1 MMEELL
7 INSKDRMQKTIESFQ
22 NNLSKIR
29 TGRANTTLLDHIS
42 IDYYGTMTP
51 LSQVAAINVA
61 DSSTLT
67 IQPYEKNFSAVIEKV
82 IRESDL
88 GLNPVS
94 LGDLIRVPM
103 PPLTEER
110 RKDLIKVVKSDGE
123 NSKVSVRNIRRD
135 SNDELKKLI
144 KNKEISEDE
153 ERRLQ
158 DLIQKNTD
166 LFIVEIDSMIG
177 LKEKDLLT
185 I

>member
-1 MMEELL
+1 MEELL

-29 TGRANTTLLDHIS
+29 TGRANTSLLDHIS

-67 IQPYEKNFSAVIEKV
+67 IQPYEKNFSTVIEKV

-94 LGDLIRVPM
+94 VGDLIRVPM

>member
-1 MMEELL
+1 MEELL
-7 INSKDRMQKTIESFQ
+7 TDSKVKMQKTIESFQ

-29 TGRANTTLLDHIS
+29 TGRANTSLLYHIS
-42 IDYYGTMTP
+42 IDYYGTLTP

-67 IQPYEKNFSAVIEKV
+67 IQPYEKNLSVVIEKV

-94 LGDLIRVPM
+94 VGDLIRVPM

-110 RKDLIKVVKSDGE
+110 RKDLIKVVKSEGE
-123 NSKVSVRNIRRD
+123 SSKISVRNIRRD
-135 SNDELKKLI
+135 SNDELKKLT

-158 DLIQKNTD
+158 DIIQKNTNT
-166 LFIVEIDSMIG
+166 FIAEIDTMIDV
-177 LKEKDLLT
+177 KEKDLLT

>member
-1 MMEELL
+1 MEELL
-7 INSKDRMQKTIESFQ
+7 INSKDKMQKTIESFQ

-29 TGRANTTLLDHIS
+29 TGRANTSLLDHIS

-94 LGDLIRVPM
+94 VGDLIRVPM

-144 KNKEISEDE
+144 KNKEISDDE

>member
-1 MMEELL
+1 MEELL

-29 TGRANTTLLDHIS
+29 TGRANTSLLDHIS

-94 LGDLIRVPM
+94 VGDLIRVPM

-144 KNKEISEDE
+144 KNKEISDDE

>member
-1 MMEELL
+1 MEELL
-7 INSKDRMQKTIESFQ
+7 INSKDKMQKTIESFQ

-29 TGRANTTLLDHIS
+29 TGRANTSLLDHIS

-94 LGDLIRVPM
+94 VGDLIRVPM

-166 LFIVEIDSMIG
+166 LFIVKIDSMIG

>member
-1 MMEELL
+1 MEELL
-7 INSKDRMQKTIESFQ
+7 TDSKVKMQKTIESFQ

-29 TGRANTTLLDHIS
+29 TGRANTSLLDHIS
-42 IDYYGTMTP
+42 IDYYGTLTP

-67 IQPYEKNFSAVIEKV
+67 IQPYEKNLSVVIEKV

-88 GLNPVS
+88 GLNPVGV
-94 LGDLIRVPM
+94 GDLIRVPM

-110 RKDLIKVVKSDGE
+110 RKDLIKVVKSEGE
-123 NSKVSVRNIRRD
+123 SSKISVRNIRRD
-135 SNDELKKLI
+135 SNDELKKLT

-158 DLIQKNTD
+158 DIIQKNTD
-166 LFIVEIDSMIG
+166 TFIAEIDTMIDV
-177 LKEKDLLT
+177 KEKDLLT

>member
-1 MMEELL
+1 MEELI
-7 INSKDRMQKTIESFQ
+7 INSKDKMQKTIESFQ

-29 TGRANTTLLDHIS
+29 TGRANTSLLDHIS

-94 LGDLIRVPM
+94 IGDLIRVPM

>member
-1 MMEELL
+1 MEELL
-7 INSKDRMQKTIESFQ
+7 INSKDKMQKTIESFQ

-29 TGRANTTLLDHIS
+29 TGRANTSLLDHIS

-67 IQPYEKNFSAVIEKV
+67 IQPYEKNFSATIEKA

-88 GLNPVS
+88 GLYPVS
-94 LGDLIRVPM
+94 VGDLIRVPM
-103 PPLTEER
+103 PPFTEER

-177 LKEKDLLT
+177 LKQKDLLT

>member
-1 MMEELL
+1 MEELL

-29 TGRANTTLLDHIS
+29 TGRANTSLLDHIS

-67 IQPYEKNFSAVIEKV
+67 FQPYEKNFSAAIEKA

-94 LGDLIRVPM
+94 VGDLIRVPM

-144 KNKEISEDE
+144 KNKEISDDE

>member
-1 MMEELL
+1 MEEILT
-7 INSKDRMQKTIESFQ
+7 NSKGKMQKAIESFK

-29 TGRANTTLLDHIS
+29 TGRANSSLLDHIS
-42 IDYYGTMTP
+42 VDYYGTLTP
-51 LSQVAAINVA
+51 LSQVAAVNVA

-67 IQPYEKNFSAVIEKV
+67 IQPYEKNFSTLIEKV

-88 GLNPVS
+88 GLNPASV
-94 LGDLIRVPM
+94 GDLIRVPM

-123 NSKVSVRNIRRD
+123 NSKVSVRNIRRE

-158 DLIQKNTD
+158 ENIQKNTD
-166 LFIVEIDSMIG
+166 LFIAEIDSMID

>member
-1 MMEELL
+1 MEEL
-7 INSKDRMQKTIESFQ
+7 IADSKVKMQKTIESFQ

-29 TGRANTTLLDHIS
+29 TGRANTSLLDHIS
-42 IDYYGTMTP
+42 IDYYGTLTP

-67 IQPYEKNFSAVIEKV
+67 IQPYEKNLSVVIEKV

-88 GLNPVS
+88 GLNPVGV
-94 LGDLIRVPM
+94 GDLIRVPM

-110 RKDLIKVVKSDGE
+110 RKDLIKVVKSEGE
-123 NSKVSVRNIRRD
+123 SSKISVRNIRRD
-135 SNDELKKLI
+135 SNDELKKLT

-158 DLIQKNTD
+158 DIIQKNTD
-166 LFIVEIDSMIG
+166 TFIAEIDTMIDV
-177 LKEKDLLT
+177 KEKDLLT

>member
-1 MMEELL
+1 MEELL
-7 INSKDRMQKTIESFQ
+7 TDSKVKMQKTIESFQ

-29 TGRANTTLLDHIS
+29 TGRANTSLLDHIS
-42 IDYYGTMTP
+42 IDYYGTLTP

-67 IQPYEKNFSAVIEKV
+67 IQPYEKNLSVVIEKV

-88 GLNPVS
+88 GLNPVGV
-94 LGDLIRVPM
+94 GDLIRVPM

-110 RKDLIKVVKSDGE
+110 RKDLIKVVKSEGE
-123 NSKVSVRNIRRD
+123 SSKISVRNIRRD
-135 SNDELKKLI
+135 SNDELKKLT

-158 DLIQKNTD
+158 DIIQKNTD
-166 LFIVEIDSMIG
+166 TFIAEIDTMVDE
-177 LKEKDLLT
+177 KEKDLLT

>member
-1 MMEELL
+1 MEELL
-7 INSKDRMQKTIESFQ
+7 INSKNKMQKTIESFQ

-29 TGRANTTLLDHIS
+29 TGRANSSLLDHIS

-67 IQPYEKNFSAVIEKV
+67 VQPYEKNFSAVIEKT

-88 GLNPVS
+88 GLNPVGV
-94 LGDLIRVPM
+94 GDLIRVPM

-110 RKDLIKVVKSDGE
+110 RKDLFKVVKSDGE
-123 NSKVSVRNIRRD
+123 NCKVSVRNIRRD

-153 ERRLQ
+153 ERRLN

-166 LFIVEIDSMIG
+166 LFISEIDSMIG

>member
-1 MMEELL
+1 MEELL
-7 INSKDRMQKTIESFQ
+7 ADSKVKMQKTIESFQ

-29 TGRANTTLLDHIS
+29 TGRANTSLLDHIS
-42 IDYYGTMTP
+42 IDYYGTLTP

-67 IQPYEKNFSAVIEKV
+67 IQPYEKNLSVVIEKV

-88 GLNPVS
+88 GLNPVGV
-94 LGDLIRVPM
+94 GDLIRVPM

-110 RKDLIKVVKSDGE
+110 RKDLIKVVKSEGE
-123 NSKVSVRNIRRD
+123 SSKISVRNIRRD
-135 SNDELKKLI
+135 SNDELKKLT

-158 DLIQKNTD
+158 DVIQKNTD
-166 LFIVEIDSMIG
+166 TFIAEIDTMIDV
-177 LKEKDLLT
+177 KEKDLLT

>member
-1 MMEELL
+1 MEELI
-7 INSKDRMQKTIESFQ
+7 INSKDKMQKTIESFQ

-29 TGRANTTLLDHIS
+29 TGRANTSLLDHIS

-94 LGDLIRVPM
+94 VGDLIRVPM

>member
-1 MMEELL
+1 MEELL
-7 INSKDRMQKTIESFQ
+7 TDSKVKMQKTIESFQ

-29 TGRANTTLLDHIS
+29 TGRANTSLLDHIS
-42 IDYYGTMTP
+42 IDYYGTLTP

-67 IQPYEKNFSAVIEKV
+67 IQPYEKNLSVVIEKV

-88 GLNPVS
+88 GLNPVGV
-94 LGDLIRVPM
+94 GDLIRVQM

-110 RKDLIKVVKSDGE
+110 RKDLIKVVKSEGE
-123 NSKVSVRNIRRD
+123 SSKISVRNIRRD
-135 SNDELKKLI
+135 SNDELKKLT

-158 DLIQKNTD
+158 DIIQKNTD
-166 LFIVEIDSMIG
+166 TFIAEIDSMIDV
-177 LKEKDLLT
+177 KEKDLLT

>member
-1 MMEELL
+1 MEELL
-7 INSKDRMQKTIESFQ
+7 INSKDKMQKTIESFQ

-29 TGRANTTLLDHIS
+29 TGRANTSLLDHIS

-67 IQPYEKNFSAVIEKV
+67 IQPYEKNFSATIEKA

-94 LGDLIRVPM
+94 VGDLIRVPM

-166 LFIVEIDSMIG
+166 LFIAEIDSMIG

>member
-1 MMEELL
+1 MEELL
-7 INSKDRMQKTIESFQ
+7 INSKDKMQKTIESFQ

-29 TGRANTTLLDHIS
+29 TGRANTSLLDHIS

-94 LGDLIRVPM
+94 VGDLIRVPM

-123 NSKVSVRNIRRD
+123 NSKVSIRNIRRD

-153 ERRLQ
+153 ERRLH

>member
-1 MMEELL
+1 MEELL
-7 INSKDRMQKTIESFQ
+7 INSKDKMQKAIESFQ
-22 NNLSKIR
+22 NSLSKIR
-29 TGRANTTLLDHIS
+29 TGRANTSLLDHIS

-94 LGDLIRVPM
+94 VGDLIRVPM

>member
-1 MMEELL
+1 MEELL

-29 TGRANTTLLDHIS
+29 TGRANTSLLDHIS

-94 LGDLIRVPM
+94 VGDLIRVPM

>member
-1 MMEELL
+1 MEELL
-7 INSKDRMQKTIESFQ
+7 TDSKVKMQKTIESFQ

-29 TGRANTTLLDHIS
+29 TGRANTSLLDHIS
-42 IDYYGTMTP
+42 IDYYGTLTP

-67 IQPYEKNFSAVIEKV
+67 IQPYEKNLSAVIEKV

-88 GLNPVS
+88 GLNPVGV
-94 LGDLIRVPM
+94 GDLIRVPM

-110 RKDLIKVVKSDGE
+110 RKDLIKVVKSEGE
-123 NSKVSVRNIRRD
+123 SSKISVRNIRRD
-135 SNDELKKLI
+135 SNDELKKLT

-158 DLIQKNTD
+158 DIIQKNTD
-166 LFIVEIDSMIG
+166 TFIAEIDTMIDV
-177 LKEKDLLT
+177 KEKDLLT